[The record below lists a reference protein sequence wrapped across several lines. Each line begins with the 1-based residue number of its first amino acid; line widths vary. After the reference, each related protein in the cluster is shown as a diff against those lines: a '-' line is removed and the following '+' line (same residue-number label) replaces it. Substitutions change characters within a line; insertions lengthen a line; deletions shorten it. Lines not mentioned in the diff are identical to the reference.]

1 MEIFLYIVISVV
13 STMLVMM
20 LVFRS
25 LMRKFS
31 EKKDQ
36 EFLRTVNQI
45 ANERAEANAILAS
58 LSIGIVAYGSDHRLI
73 ATNDLAKE
81 MLGNIP
87 DTIDAFLNQY
97 GSDNGMRAS
106 FLIRASEVSGIYER
120 ENSVYQLRCEPRHLD
135 DSSSR
140 FAGHVI
146 MIQDVTEA
154 TRLEE
159 ERRAFVANVSH
170 ELKTPLTTIKSYT
183 ETLLDWGLKEKDKQA
198 VHKDLS
204 RIYEDS
210 LRMESLIADLLLLSS
225 IDSKA
230 HYMKA
235 KVQDMGSL
243 CRQVTERLR
252 PSAEDK
258 KLQFECMVLPALA

>member
-25 LMRKFS
+25 LMRKYS

-106 FLIRASEVSGIYER
+106 FLIRASEVSGIYEQIGR
-120 ENSVYQLRCEPRHLD
+120 
-135 DSSSR
+135 
-140 FAGHVI
+140 AHV
-146 MIQDVTEA
+146 
-154 TRLEE
+154 
-159 ERRAFVANVSH
+159 
-170 ELKTPLTTIKSYT
+170 
-183 ETLLDWGLKEKDKQA
+183 
-198 VHKDLS
+198 
-204 RIYEDS
+204 
-210 LRMESLIADLLLLSS
+210 
-225 IDSKA
+225 
-230 HYMKA
+230 
-235 KVQDMGSL
+235 
-243 CRQVTERLR
+243 
-252 PSAEDK
+252 
-258 KLQFECMVLPALA
+258 